1 MNMNLKLFLST
12 LLLTMLALLTSCEK
26 PNDGVI
32 KDLNLEIAVM
42 NITETSADVDVL
54 ASNEEGMY
62 FVSIAKKSDID
73 ASESYENFIKETVS
87 DLKENGL
94 LEVNKGSV
102 IKSFKD
108 LESAT
113 EYVAYA
119 VVLNDNTDITNE
131 IETSDFATLEGE
143 EPEENYDWESVTFEI
158 EVNNLTAS
166 NADLDIKSSDPKIP
180 FFGDVVSEKVY
191 VAYQLN
197 TEEGIANYIS
207 LLFSG
212 LADKYEMSVKD
223 VYNQLVAK
231 GKLHR
236 NYTTLP
242 AANKYY
248 AYSVAIYC
256 DGQEVVAKTGS
267 TIYEFTTPEP
277 EESDLTISFETLK
290 EAPFSGKIKFI
301 PSNPNSYYFYE
312 FWEAENIDFYG
323 LDDQGVI
330 DHFVKYWGDYF
341 DMLKV
346 RGEQVYYRED
356 MLQNTEY
363 VALAFGLEN
372 GKPNTKLF
380 KHTFKTLPATTPD
393 KQTFDITIGNIQ
405 SISAEIHYE
414 PWDPM
419 ITYAF
424 EIIPKAEYDAATD
437 KKAYLQDYYN
447 DLIDYYVSQTPFNRE
462 QAIDILSEEGSYTY
476 NVSFLNPDAEYY
488 AWAVAIDKK
497 DATFLS
503 EIAIKEFKTT
513 KMEYSDAKAEAR
525 INEYFD
531 GDALAAYDSSFE
543 GFAGKAIFSFDVK
556 LEGDVQVYYATLLA
570 GDVINQY
577 EDNELYAQ
585 IISSGVKN
593 PTAKS
598 ILAAPFNTTFTIC
611 SFAVDSD
618 TKYGKIYR
626 EVKTLNR
633 AGASDPENFFKVS
646 PATVSEPMSF
656 TQSFINHR
664 VDVPYRP
671 VDETMDLRSNLR
683 KKLDAAKIVNTRME
697 ISSADLFEFSER
709 M

>member
-1 MNMNLKLFLST
+1 MNFKLFLSSF
-12 LLLTMLALLTSCEK
+12 LLTALVLFTSCKE
-26 PNDGVI
+26 PIDIVDNE
-32 KDLNLEIAVM
+32 LHLEIEVQ
-42 NITETSADVDVL
+42 NVTESSVDVDVL
-54 ASNEEGMY
+54 ASNEDGAY
-62 FVSIAKKSDID
+62 FVSVAKQSDMD
-73 ASESYENFIKETVS
+73 AAESYAMFIKETVS
-87 DLKENGL
+87 GLKENGS
-94 LEVNKGSV
+94 LEVNNGSV

-113 EYVAYA
+113 EYVAFA
-119 VVLNDNTDITNE
+119 VVLGSNLDATEE
-131 IETSDFATLEGE
+131 IETVDFITEEGE
-143 EPEENYDWESVTFEI
+143 EPEENYDWEKVTFEI

-166 NADLDIKSSDPKIP
+166 NADLDIKSSDAKIP
-180 FFGDVVSEKVY
+180 FFGDIVSEKVY

-212 LADKYEMSVKD
+212 LAEKYEMSVKD
-223 VYNQLVAK
+223 VYKQLVAK
-231 GKLHR
+231 GELHR
-236 NYTTLP
+236 NYTSLP
-242 AANKYY
+242 AAQKYY

-256 DGQEVVAKTGS
+256 DGQEVVAKTGG

-290 EAPFSGKIKFI
+290 EAPFSGRIKFI

-330 DHFVKYWGDYF
+330 DHFVKHWGDYF
-341 DMLKV
+341 DILKV

-363 VALAFGLEN
+363 VALAFGIEN
-372 GKPNTKLF
+372 GRPNTKLF
-380 KHTFKTLPATTPD
+380 KHTFNTLPSITPD
-393 KQTFDITIGNIQ
+393 KQTFDITVSNIQ

-414 PWDPM
+414 PWDPTV
-419 ITYAF
+419 TYAF
-424 EIIPKAEYDAATD
+424 EIVPKAEYDAASD

-447 DLIDYYVSQTPFNRE
+447 ALLDYYVSQTPFNRE
-462 QAIDILSEEGSYTY
+462 QAIEILSEEGSYTY
-476 NVSFLNPDAEYY
+476 NISFLDPETEYY

-503 EIAIKEFKTT
+503 EVAIKEFKTT
-513 KMEYSDAKAEAR
+513 KMEYSTAKAEAH

-531 GDALAAYDSSFE
+531 GDALAAYDSSFDS
-543 GFAGKAIFSFDVK
+543 FAGKAIFSFDVK
-556 LEGDVQVYYATLLA
+556 LEGDVQVYYATLLG
-570 GDVINQY
+570 GDITNQY
-577 EDNELYAQ
+577 EDSELYAQ

-593 PTAKS
+593 PTAKD
-598 ILAAPFNTTFTIC
+598 IMAAPFDTKFTIC

-618 TKYGKIYR
+618 AKYGKIYR

-646 PATVSEPMSF
+646 PSTVSEPMSF

-671 VDETMDLRSNLR
+671 ADDTMDLRSNLR
-683 KKLDAAKIVNTRME
+683 KKLDAAEIVKTRTV
-697 ISSADLFEFSER
+697 ISAADLFEFNER